1 MIKMGIIKAAINSV
15 KGELADQW
23 LETIEPRSM
32 NNSTL
37 STAGI
42 LVRKDD
48 RRNSNRKGT
57 EDVISNGSVIHVPE
71 NTYMLLVDG
80 GRIIAATDEAGYYQV
95 DNSRAS
101 SLFFSSK
108 EDVAIDGYN
117 NTNGQSIE
125 RPGGIENT
133 LLDTW
138 ERFKFSGSTPQ
149 KQRVVYINKMEI
161 PDIRFGT
168 KNPLPYTDR
177 VLVPGRV
184 VPCKITSFG
193 TYSIKISDP
202 ILFYNEVCDK
212 QSKTDFKKDD
222 MAEQY
227 INEFLMA
234 YQTALASL
242 SMDQILVSDIPIQ
255 SARLGKY
262 MADTLDDEWL
272 SKRGFYI
279 QSVGIAGIN
288 YDEKTDELLSKYGN
302 DSILLDPNAR
312 AARVAG
318 GLAAGLEGAGSNEGG
333 SMMGFAGVGMGMNAA
348 GNMGSILNP
357 QPSAN
362 TPVQSQQAM
371 QTQTSGATGAATNGW
386 TCACGKQN
394 GESSKF
400 CSQCGQKKPQSNEW
414 TCTCGQVNRGNF
426 CTQCGKQKAQEV
438 TYSCNKCGWEPEDP
452 KNPPKFCPNCGDVFD
467 ITDRN

>member
-1 MIKMGIIKAAINSV
+1 M
-15 KGELADQW
+15 
-23 LETIEPRSM
+23 
-32 NNSTL
+32 
-37 STAGI
+37 
-42 LVRKDD
+42 
-48 RRNSNRKGT
+48 
-57 EDVISNGSVIHVPE
+57 
-71 NTYMLLVDG
+71 
-80 GRIIAATDEAGYYQV
+80 
-95 DNSRAS
+95 
-101 SLFFSSK
+101 
-108 EDVAIDGYN
+108 
-117 NTNGQSIE
+117 
-125 RPGGIENT
+125 
-133 LLDTW
+133 
-138 ERFKFSGSTPQ
+138 
-149 KQRVVYINKMEI
+149 
-161 PDIRFGT
+161 
-168 KNPLPYTDR
+168 
-177 VLVPGRV
+177 
-184 VPCKITSFG
+184 
-193 TYSIKISDP
+193 
-202 ILFYNEVCDK
+202 
-212 QSKTDFKKDD
+212 
-222 MAEQY
+222 
-227 INEFLMA
+227 
-234 YQTALASL
+234 
-242 SMDQILVSDIPIQ
+242 SDIPIQ

>member
-1 MIKMGIIKAAINSV
+1 MGIIRAAINSIG
-15 KGELADQW
+15 GELADQW

-32 NNSTL
+32 NNEIL
-37 STAGI
+37 STPGI
-42 LVRKDD
+42 RVRKNDKRD
-48 RRNSNRKGT
+48 SNRKGT
-57 EDVISNGSVIHVPE
+57 EDVISNGSIIHVPE

-80 GRIIAATDEAGYYQV
+80 GKIISATDEAGYYQV
-95 DNSRAS
+95 DNSRAPS
-101 SLFFSSK
+101 IFFSSDLEK
-108 EDVAIDGYN
+108 TLEGYN
-117 NTNGQSIE
+117 NTDNQSIE
-125 RPGGIENT
+125 RPGGLKHT
-133 LLDTW
+133 LYDTW

-149 KQRVVYINKMEI
+149 KQRVIYINKMEI

-212 QSKTDFKKDD
+212 QSKSEFKKDD

-242 SMDQILVSDIPIQ
+242 SMDQVLVSDIPIQ

-262 MADTLDDEWL
+262 MADTLDEEWQ
-272 SKRGFYI
+272 SKRGFFI
-279 QSVGIAGIN
+279 HSVGIAGIN
-288 YDEKTDELLSKYGN
+288 YDEKTDDLLSKYGN

-318 GLAAGLEGAGSNEGG
+318 GLASGLEGAGTNEGG
-333 SMMGFAGVGMGMNAA
+333 SMMGFAGIGMGMNAA
-348 GNMGSILNP
+348 GNLEGVLNP
-357 QPSAN
+357 NQSAIKNPSTSSMASTSDSAN
-362 TPVQSQQAM
+362 NK
-371 QTQTSGATGAATNGW
+371 G
-386 TCACGKQN
+386 
-394 GESSKF
+394 
-400 CSQCGQKKPQSNEW
+400 W
-414 TCTCGQVNRGNF
+414 TCTCGHKNADDAKFCSHCGNKRIQEGIWTCTCGEENKGKF
-426 CTQCGKQKAQEV
+426 CTECGKPKPSSMR
-438 TYSCNKCGWEPEDP
+438 YKCNNCGWIPDDP
-452 KNPPKFCPNCGDVFD
+452 QNPPKFCPSCGDPFD